1 MSDQKMI
8 EIAWNVLYGRVK
20 ELAATPPPTHALAT
34 PGKRSVRQHHDRFAR
49 HICSICRRNS
59 RRAHT
64 LSSFAG
70 IVRDKRLTRQTL
82 SLIKPN
88 HIEELRAQGFCAGI
102 REATW
107 CIHQYVQLSFGEL
120 TTCQCLDCCG
130 PTDDQ
135 LTTERKR
142 IDLKA
147 RLTASVEF
155 RNGRGAIA
163 SIYLD
168 R

>member
-20 ELAATPPPTHALAT
+20 ELAARHADACVGNARKARACVSIT
-34 PGKRSVRQHHDRFAR
+34 DRFAR

-88 HIEELRAQGFCAGI
+88 HIEKLRAQGFCARHSRGHLD
-102 REATW
+102 ASTST
-107 CIHQYVQLSFGEL
+107 CNYLSE
-120 TTCQCLDCCG
+120 
-130 PTDDQ
+130 
-135 LTTERKR
+135 
-142 IDLKA
+142 
-147 RLTASVEF
+147 
-155 RNGRGAIA
+155 N
-163 SIYLD
+163 
-168 R
+168 